1 MKPSLFVCVLIAL
14 TPLAGCYSAKSVAAA
29 DPAAAAKAAPADK
42 FDYKKLG
49 GVHAHHTPE
58 QHAAF
63 LKRVGQLP
71 PDDEGGD
78 SPGIGGG
85 GGGGHHH

>member
-1 MKPSLFVCVLIAL
+1 MKASFRIAVLGAVLAL
-14 TPLAGCYSAKSVAAA
+14 AACNSTNAPKPEAAVANT
-29 DPAAAAKAAPADK
+29 
-42 FDYKKLG
+42 DYKKLG
-49 GVHAHHTPE
+49 GIHAHHTPE

-71 PDDEGGD
+71 SDDETD
-78 SPGIGGG
+78 VSGGG

>member
-1 MKPSLFVCVLIAL
+1 MKIRTLIFSLASLPAMS
-14 TPLAGCYSAKSVAAA
+14 GCNSTSSANPANSL
-29 DPAAAAKAAPADK
+29 DPAV
-42 FDYKKLG
+42 YTKLG
-49 GVHAHHTPE
+49 GVHAQHTPE

-71 PDDEGGD
+71 TDEDATNG
-78 SPGIGGG
+78 PGLS